1 MKQLDID
8 KLDELQDEM
17 LDMKMQS
24 DLLNQMMARNYDM
37 DVDEDEFE

>member
-1 MKQLDID
+1 M
-8 KLDELQDEM
+8 DELQDEV